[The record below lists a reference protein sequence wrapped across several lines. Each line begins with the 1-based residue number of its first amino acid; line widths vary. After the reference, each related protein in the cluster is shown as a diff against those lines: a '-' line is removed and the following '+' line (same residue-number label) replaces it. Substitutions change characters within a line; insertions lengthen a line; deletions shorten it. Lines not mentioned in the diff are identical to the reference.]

1 MLRVIT
7 AVMDLLQ
14 KDICQHATA
23 PRTVVFCAPDPAAC
37 HCRPMPLP
45 ETPGHKAEH
54 QRTDAFELQCWRRFL
69 RVPGTARRSN

>member
-1 MLRVIT
+1 MVGVIT

-14 KDICQHATA
+14 KDTCQHATA
-23 PRTVVFCAPDPAAC
+23 PRTVVFSAPDRAAC

-54 QRTDAFELQCWRRFL
+54 RTTDAFELQCWRRFL